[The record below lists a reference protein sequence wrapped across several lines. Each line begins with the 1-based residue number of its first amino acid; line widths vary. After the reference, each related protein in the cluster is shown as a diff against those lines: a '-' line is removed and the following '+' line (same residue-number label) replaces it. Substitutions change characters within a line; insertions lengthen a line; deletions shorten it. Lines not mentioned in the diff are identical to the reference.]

1 MGWFGKLTFGSLG
14 FFFGGPLGAIVGGA
28 LGHHLVDKQQRRDSD
43 EQTGGFG
50 ARPGPAEQ
58 VQAAYFVSIFSILG
72 KLAKADGVVTQ
83 EELAVVNTFIDSMH
97 IGEGEKQFARQVF
110 TEAKNS
116 PYAIEDFARQFYEI
130 NQRQPQLL
138 ASFLDVLFRVAAADG
153 KLHPAEE
160 EALRRVKA
168 VFNISEQQYE
178 EIRAAYFKDADKH
191 YKVLNCTAQSSTDD
205 IKKNYRA
212 LVRDFHPDTIIS
224 KGLPEEFTEFATK
237 RFREIQDAYEEIRKE
252 RGF

>member
-14 FFFGGPLGAIVGGA
+14 FFFGGPLGAVVGGA
-28 LGHHLVDKQQRRDSD
+28 LGHHLVDKQQRRIA
-43 EQTGGFG
+43 EQQAGGLG
-50 ARPGPAEQ
+50 GRPGRAEQ

-83 EELAVVNTFIDSMH
+83 EELAVVNTFIDGMN
-97 IGEGEKQFARQVF
+97 IDDGEKQFARQVF

-116 PYAIEDFARQFYEI
+116 SYAIEDFARQFYEI
-130 NQRQPQLL
+130 NQNQPQLL

-153 KLHPAEE
+153 QLHPAEE
-160 EALRRVKA
+160 EALLRVKA
-168 VFNISEQQYE
+168 VFSINEQQYE
-178 EIRAAYFKDADKH
+178 EIRAVYFKDADKY
-191 YKVLNCTAQSSTDD
+191 YKVLNCTPQSSTDD
-205 IKKNYRA
+205 IKKSYRE
-212 LVRDFHPDTIIS
+212 LVRDFHPDTIVA

-237 RFREIQDAYEEIRKE
+237 RFREIQEAYEAIRQE